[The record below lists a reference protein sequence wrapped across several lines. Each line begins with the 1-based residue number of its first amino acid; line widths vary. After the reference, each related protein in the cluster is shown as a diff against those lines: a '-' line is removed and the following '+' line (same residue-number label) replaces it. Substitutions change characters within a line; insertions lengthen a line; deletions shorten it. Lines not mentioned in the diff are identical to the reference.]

1 MGGCPPWVSFK
12 APWQICLR
20 DAWRKGYLVC
30 CPAPRWK
37 VPASVR
43 RQHPDRLPLT
53 PQPPQKGRPPAPR
66 PRSFPCP
73 AAAKRKALR
82 PDLLRPAGRT
92 RRRPWLRVQG
102 FERRRRPSP
111 ALKSRRQ
118 SHTYPARSSL
128 LRSGR
133 RALLR
138 GALPSATN
146 TQLSQPR
153 PTPRPEAAA
162 HAPAGRRLPERPLLP
177 AFSISDLALASSRVH
192 PVLPVPLCPGRVKSQ
207 VRASVACKP
216 GSVPPPF
223 LPSPAA
229 RKAQSCCGLRL
240 DPRRLLAINTQQQRG
255 QLEAG
260 ASRNLSAGE
269 AHMGR

>member
-12 APWQICLR
+12 GPWQICLR
-20 DAWRKGYLVC
+20 DAGRKGYLVC
-30 CPAPRWK
+30 YPAPRWK

-43 RQHPDRLPLT
+43 RQHPHRLPLT

-66 PRSFPCP
+66 PRPFPCP

-102 FERRRRPSP
+102 FERRRRPRP

-133 RALLR
+133 RALRR
-138 GALPSATN
+138 GAVPSATK
-146 TQLSQPR
+146 TQLPQPR

-162 HAPAGRRLPERPLLP
+162 QAPAGGRLPERPLLYP
-177 AFSISDLALASSRVH
+177 TS
-192 PVLPVPLCPGRVKSQ
+192 
-207 VRASVACKP
+207 
-216 GSVPPPF
+216 
-223 LPSPAA
+223 PSPAA
-229 RKAQSCCGLRL
+229 ACTRFSRSTVSRARKEPSARICRAQTRFCFTAFFFPL
-240 DPRRLLAINTQQQRG
+240 
-255 QLEAG
+255 QLPARPSPAAACARILG
-260 ASRNLSAGE
+260 ASSP
-269 AHMGR
+269 